1 MHFARLRPMCE
12 SNVLGF
18 FLCEVFF
25 FVVLSIGYLKSF
37 FVFVFNSHMRTF
49 FSLLLEI
56 GGWGKRE
63 SNVRNIDWLPLID
76 SLTTDGI
83 AA

>member
-1 MHFARLRPMCE
+1 M
-12 SNVLGF
+12 
-18 FLCEVFF
+18 
-25 FVVLSIGYLKSF
+25 VLSIGYLKSF
-37 FVFVFNSHMRTF
+37 FVFVFNSHLRTF

-56 GGWGKRE
+56 GGWGERE